1 MENSMFPSI
10 PLRTFT
16 AAMLFLVFSQG
27 QAVPVTTG
35 LQLWL
40 DAADSTTVFDANGK
54 TPGEAGFTGKVARW
68 ADKSTTM
75 RDATSHPSA
84 SPSYDAT
91 GLNGRPTILFDGLSF
106 LRLSSAVSTLEET
119 IFIVTR
125 MFDDGNNR
133 GPWVGN
139 SFEHATNDLA
149 TVHGVPGAFFN
160 DANRYYVTSSVLN
173 PGNGPLGVSSPA
185 PTSNTV
191 LMERRLGGV
200 VDIRENGSSIFPA
213 PSTYIPYETRSS
225 LSVDGIVTINT
236 IGIFAIQDSLGPDRL
251 FFGNISEIL
260 IYDRALSDAEMDD
273 VTQHLTLRY
282 GLPCAND
289 CRDSAAPPP
298 PCDGCGPSVRVPEPA
313 TVALLGLGL
322 VGLAL
327 SRRSRT

>member
-1 MENSMFPSI
+1 MFSVRT
-10 PLRTFT
+10 LRTVS
-16 AAMLFLVFSQG
+16 AAMLFLAFGQV

-40 DAADSTTVFDANGK
+40 DAADNSTVFDVNGK

-68 ADKSTTM
+68 GDKSTTI
-75 RDATSHPSA
+75 RDATSVLGA

-106 LRLSSAVSTLEET
+106 LRLSSAISTLEET

-125 MFDDGNNR
+125 MFDDGDNR

-139 SFEHATNDLA
+139 SFEHATNDVG

-173 PGNGPLGVSSPA
+173 PAGGPIGVSSPA
-185 PTSNTV
+185 PTTDTV
-191 LMERRLGGV
+191 LMERRLGSV
-200 VDIRENGSSIFPA
+200 VDIWENGSSIFPA
-213 PSTYIPYETRSS
+213 PSTYFPYETRSS
-225 LSVDGIVTINT
+225 LSVDGIITLDTV
-236 IGIFAIQDSLGPDRL
+236 GIFAIQDGPDRL

-260 IYDRALSDAEMDD
+260 IYDRALSDAEADD

-282 GLPCAND
+282 GLPCATD
-289 CRDSAAPPP
+289 CRDSAAPAP

-313 TVALLGLGL
+313 TLALLGLGL
-322 VGLAL
+322 AGLAL
-327 SRRSRT
+327 SRRKRK